1 MRRAEIREHNRAA
14 LITAA
19 ITEIAA
25 HGYQSARL
33 GDIADRAGLTTGA
46 IYSIFGSKQA
56 LLFAAIHRIVAEHHD
71 TFRPLTDPDLPL
83 NEVLRGYAAAVLDAA
98 AENRAREYF
107 AFELE
112 AMAATLRDPQLRS
125 DVDEQVPSNLDLL
138 KELLTDHPIDQADG
152 PRTTA
157 AQVARLAPAVHALM
171 SGFAQHAIVE
181 PAGVDRDYVN
191 ESLIALLTLVE

>member
-1 MRRAEIREHNRAA
+1 MRRAEIRENNRAA

-56 LLFAAIHRIVAEHHD
+56 LLFAAIHRIVAEYHD
-71 TFRPLTDPDLPL
+71 TFRPLTEPDLPL
-83 NEVLRGYAAAVLDAA
+83 ADVLRGYAATVLDAA

-112 AMAATLRDPQLRS
+112 ALAATLRDPQLMS
-125 DVDEQVPSNLDLL
+125 DVDEQVPTNLDLVTD
-138 KELLTDHPIDQADG
+138 LLIDHPIDRIDG

-157 AQVARLAPAVHALM
+157 AHVARLAPAVHALM
-171 SGFAQHAIVE
+171 TGFAQHAIVAPTE
-181 PAGVDRDYVN
+181 VDREYVT
-191 ESLIALLTLVE
+191 ESLIALVALID